1 LKIKKY
7 LPYLAGVI
15 IFAVVLVIYLL
26 RSKVTQYNT
35 PVINEGPAS
44 SPEVSLPNQKEPTST
59 SKVELPT
66 GEKSTQELPK
76 EKIAK
81 LGIKL
86 APNFSLQSLNGGIIR
101 LSDFKGKVIILDFWA
116 TWCPPCRAE
125 IPHFVE
131 LYKRYKNKGFQMLG
145 VALDNSMDPV
155 ENFKEEY
162 NVNYPLLIPNREVV
176 KDYGPIAYI
185 PTTFIISPEGYIYKK
200 YIGYNPESTFESDLK
215 TLLKRK

>member
-7 LPYLAGVI
+7 LPYLTGVI
-15 IFAVVLVIYLL
+15 IFAVVLAIYLS
-26 RSKVTQYNT
+26 RSKVVQYT
-35 PVINEGPAS
+35 PTINEKPAS
-44 SPEVSLPNQKEPTST
+44 SPEVSLPNQKESALT
-59 SKVELPT
+59 SKVKLPT
-66 GEKSTQELPK
+66 EKKSTQAPSK

-81 LGIKL
+81 LGIKP
-86 APNFSLQSLNGGIIR
+86 APNFSLQSLNGKIIR
-101 LSDFKGKVIILDFWA
+101 LSDLKGKVIILDFWA

-125 IPHFVE
+125 IPHFVD

-145 VALDNSMDPV
+145 VALDNSMDSV

-162 NVNYPLLIPNREVV
+162 NINYPLLIPNGKVV

-185 PTTFIISPEGYIYKK
+185 PTTFVISSNGYIYKK